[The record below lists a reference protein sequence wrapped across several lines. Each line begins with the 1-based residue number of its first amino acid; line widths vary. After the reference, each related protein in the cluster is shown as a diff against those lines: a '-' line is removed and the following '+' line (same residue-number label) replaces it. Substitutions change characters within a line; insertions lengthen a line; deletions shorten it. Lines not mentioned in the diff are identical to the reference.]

1 MLVERK
7 YATLPRCEEIMCL
20 PVRHDCVAFQLLG
33 LFLQRSRRLLWMML
47 TYLQPVYPE
56 ISEESSDARW
66 TLCQTHLDFCLSF
79 LFPPTQ
85 SPCTVAGE
93 CSWKPAIFPNT
104 EGEGGRRADSRALQ
118 QHLSQIT
125 KDTNE
130 GIPLWHVSHHRKRKW
145 VLLLAWM
152 CVWHED
158 GPFLIWIQTRLAVY
172 RNFPPANEQEGATK
186 IGCHKSCL

>member
-1 MLVERK
+1 MPHFRALKKLCVYRF
-7 YATLPRCEEIMCL
+7 AMI
-20 PVRHDCVAFQLLG
+20 VAFQLLG

-104 EGEGGRRADSRALQ
+104 EGGGVEDALTANHCSNICRKLQ
-118 QHLSQIT
+118 KTQMKESPCGMYHITENVSDLSCLP
-125 KDTNE
+125 
-130 GIPLWHVSHHRKRKW
+130 GR
-145 VLLLAWM
+145 
-152 CVWHED
+152 VWHED
-158 GPFLIWIQTRLAVY
+158 GPILIWIQTRFSPFIAT
-172 RNFPPANEQEGATK
+172 FPPARRNHNRL
-186 IGCHKSCL
+186 CHKSCL

>member
-1 MLVERK
+1 MPHFRALKKLCVYRF
-7 YATLPRCEEIMCL
+7 AMI
-20 PVRHDCVAFQLLG
+20 VAFQLLG

-104 EGEGGRRADSRALQ
+104 EGGGEGGRRSDSKPLQ

-145 VLLLAWM
+145 SLLLAWT
-152 CVWHED
+152 CVTWGWPYFNMD
-158 GPFLIWIQTRLAVY
+158 SDQILTVY
-172 RNFPPANEQEGATK
+172 RNFPPSKAQPQ
-186 IGCHKSCL
+186 